1 MPSILDKLN
10 HNERPQEYTDEKVK
24 APLDRDI
31 IYILSGVLVD
41 NISQKSSLLNSTN
54 RHQLSVLICDC
65 LGQLFQLN

>member
-10 HNERPQEYTDEKVK
+10 RKERPQQYTDEKWK

-41 NISQKSSLLNSTN
+41 NISLKSSLLYSTN

-65 LGQLFQLN
+65 LSQLFQLD